1 MTGVVVLAVAL
12 VVTVALALL
21 HRWYD
26 GRLRPRQ
33 THQDLRPLLPEAAG
47 ERATLVQ
54 FSTAFCA
61 PCRATTRVLHEVTAL
76 VPGVAHVEVDAESR
90 LDLVRTLDILKT
102 PTTLVLDSEGREV
115 LRATGRPTKHAV
127 LSALSEAVPS

>member
-1 MTGVVVLAVAL
+1 VGIVVLGVAL
-12 VVTVALALL
+12 VVALVLALV

-26 GRLRPRQ
+26 GRLRPRE
-33 THQDLRPLLPEAAG
+33 TKQDLRPLLPAPAG

-61 PCRATTRVLHEVTAL
+61 PCRATTRVLHEVTEL

-102 PTTLVLDSEGREV
+102 PTTLVLDSDGREV

-127 LSALSEAVPS
+127 LSALNEAVPS